1 MANCFQWPTMGKSAA
16 QDGII
21 FAALE
26 EVDAGEAPQV
36 TRCDLSVPHEAR
48 SSLLPDVPRILQAYT

>member
-1 MANCFQWPTMGKSAA
+1 MGKSAA